1 MSAKPHYIMAGV
13 CFALL
18 NAFMLSAMSLFAK
31 WLASYMGPIEVTF
44 YRNLFS
50 LIFLFIF
57 LIFISGFDVWKTE
70 RPWAHL
76 LRSSI
81 GLVGITLGAWALSM
95 MPLAE
100 TTLLLFTSPLF
111 TVILSALFLKERV
124 GFMRIGAVLLG
135 FSGVVF
141 IAYPFGGGFTE
152 TLPLLGIAVGLG
164 WGLSSGAVDACLR
177 WLGSTESS
185 ETTVFY
191 FLIFGIGITALYSP
205 HFEVAQHEFFHD
217 THLLF
222 MVIGLGITGVGSLL
236 SKTQSYRLAEA
247 SLIAPIMYTMLLWS
261 ALFDYVF
268 WDRVPG
274 WNLWAGAAIIIAAN
288 IFIVHRERQIKQA
301 GLV

>member
-1 MSAKPHYIMAGV
+1 MSAKQNYMMAGV

-18 NAFMLSAMSLFAK
+18 NAFMLGAMSLFAK
-31 WLASYMGPIEVTF
+31 WLASYMGPVEVTF
-44 YRNLFS
+44 YRNLVS
-50 LIFLFIF
+50 FLFLGVF
-57 LIFISGFDVWKTE
+57 LAIFIRRFDVWRTN

-124 GFMRIGAVLLG
+124 GPMRIGAVFLG
-135 FSGVVF
+135 FSGVIF
-141 IAYPFGGGFTE
+141 IAYPFGGNFAE
-152 TLPLLGIAVGLG
+152 ALPLLGIAVGLG
-164 WGLSSGAVDACLR
+164 WGFASGAVDACLR

-191 FLIFGIGITALYSP
+191 FLIFGIMITGLYSP
-205 HFEVAQHEFFHD
+205 NFAVAPIAFLD
-217 THLLF
+217 DASLLW
-222 MVIGLGITGVGSLL
+222 MVLGLGITGVGSLL

-247 SLIAPIMYTMLLWS
+247 SVIAPIMYTMLLWS
-261 ALFDYVF
+261 ALFDYIF
-268 WDRVPG
+268 WDRIPG
-274 WNLWAGAAIIIAAN
+274 WNLWLGAAIIIAAN
-288 IFIVHRERQIKQA
+288 LFIIHRERRFKA
-301 GLV
+301 G